1 MNKKYIKENI
11 FIVTYGLILFFI
23 IYNLKFVLKTIDNLV
38 AITLPVIFGIV
49 LAFLLNIPMSF
60 LERKIILLIQ
70 KLKVDKKRAFKI
82 SRAISLLLVLL
93 IFICVI
99 TFTINIVIPE
109 IIKSFYIF
117 IEKAPEQIKN
127 IQELLIKNYDNYLID
142 GVLSKIQEIDGDISK
157 IINNLVQITF
167 SGVLN
172 ITLGITNILINFI
185 LGLIISIYIL
195 LEKETLKYQLKLLI
209 NTVATD
215 KYKSSI
221 IEILKLIYSKFK
233 KYIFGQAI
241 DSAILFI
248 MIFISMTIFKIP
260 YAIFISFI
268 LAICAA
274 VPILGPLI
282 GIIIT
287 TIIMII
293 AGYKNILFFILIVVL
308 MQQIE
313 GNIIYPIVVGNSI
326 GLSSLYIV
334 VVVIV
339 FSSLFGIFGVII
351 GVPLCGV
358 LYEIICKYVYKKD
371 FIEK

>member
-23 IYNLKFVLKTIDNLV
+23 IYNLKFVLKAIDNLV

-60 LERKIILLIQ
+60 LERKIILLVQ

-93 IFICVI
+93 IFICAI

-127 IQELLIKNYDNYLID
+127 IQGLLIKNYDNYLID
-142 GVLSKIQEIDGDISK
+142 SVLSKIQQIDGDISK
-157 IINNLVQITF
+157 TINNLVQITF

>member
-23 IYNLKFVLKTIDNLV
+23 IHNLKFVLKTIDNLV

-70 KLKVDKKRAFKI
+70 KLKVDKKRDFKI

-127 IQELLIKNYDNYLID
+127 IQGLLIKNYDNYLID
-142 GVLSKIQEIDGDISK
+142 SVLSKIQEIDGDISK

>member
-23 IYNLKFVLKTIDNLV
+23 IHNLKFVLKTIDNLV

-93 IFICVI
+93 IFICAI

-127 IQELLIKNYDNYLID
+127 IQGLLIKNYDNYLID
-142 GVLSKIQEIDGDISK
+142 SVLSKIQEIDGDISK
-157 IINNLVQITF
+157 MINNLVQITF

>member
-23 IYNLKFVLKTIDNLV
+23 IHNLKFVLKTIDNLV

-127 IQELLIKNYDNYLID
+127 IQGLLIKNYDNYLID
-142 GVLSKIQEIDGDISK
+142 SVLSKIQEIDGDISK

-172 ITLGITNILINFI
+172 ITLGITN
-185 LGLIISIYIL
+185 
-195 LEKETLKYQLKLLI
+195 KL
-209 NTVATD
+209 V
-215 KYKSSI
+215 KR
-221 IEILKLIYSKFK
+221 
-233 KYIFGQAI
+233 G
-241 DSAILFI
+241 
-248 MIFISMTIFKIP
+248 
-260 YAIFISFI
+260 
-268 LAICAA
+268 
-274 VPILGPLI
+274 
-282 GIIIT
+282 
-287 TIIMII
+287 
-293 AGYKNILFFILIVVL
+293 KN
-308 MQQIE
+308 
-313 GNIIYPIVVGNSI
+313 NANY
-326 GLSSLYIV
+326 
-334 VVVIV
+334 
-339 FSSLFGIFGVII
+339 
-351 GVPLCGV
+351 
-358 LYEIICKYVYKKD
+358 
-371 FIEK
+371 

>member
-23 IYNLKFVLKTIDNLV
+23 IHNLKFVLKTIDNLV

-60 LERKIILLIQ
+60 LERNIILLIQ

-127 IQELLIKNYDNYLID
+127 IQGLLIKNYDNYLID
-142 GVLSKIQEIDGDISK
+142 SVLSKIQEIDGDISK

>member
-23 IYNLKFVLKTIDNLV
+23 IHNLKFVLKTIDNLV

-127 IQELLIKNYDNYLID
+127 IQGLLIKNYDNYLID
-142 GVLSKIQEIDGDISK
+142 SVLSKIQEIDGDISK

-233 KYIFGQAI
+233 NYIFGQAI

>member
-23 IYNLKFVLKTIDNLV
+23 IHNLKFVLKTIDNLV

-60 LERKIILLIQ
+60 LERKIILLVQ

-93 IFICVI
+93 IFICAI

-127 IQELLIKNYDNYLID
+127 IQGLLIKNYDNYLID
-142 GVLSKIQEIDGDISK
+142 SVLSKIQQIDGDISK
-157 IINNLVQITF
+157 TINNLVQITF

-274 VPILGPLI
+274 VPILGPFI

>member
-127 IQELLIKNYDNYLID
+127 IQGLLIKNYDNYLID

-157 IINNLVQITF
+157 IINNIVQITF

>member
-23 IYNLKFVLKTIDNLV
+23 IHNLKFVLKTIDNLV

-127 IQELLIKNYDNYLID
+127 IQGLLIKNYDNYLID
-142 GVLSKIQEIDGDISK
+142 SVLSKIQEIDGDISK

-209 NTVATD
+209 NTFATD

-233 KYIFGQAI
+233 KYIFGQAV

-339 FSSLFGIFGVII
+339 FSSLFGILGVII

>member
-127 IQELLIKNYDNYLID
+127 IQGLLIKNYDNYLID
-142 GVLSKIQEIDGDISK
+142 SVLSKIQEIHGDIFK

>member
-23 IYNLKFVLKTIDNLV
+23 IHNLKFVLKTIDNLV

-99 TFTINIVIPE
+99 TFTINIIIPE

-127 IQELLIKNYDNYLID
+127 IQGLLIKNYDNYLID
-142 GVLSKIQEIDGDISK
+142 SVLSKIQEIDGDISK

>member
-23 IYNLKFVLKTIDNLV
+23 IHNLKFVLKTIDNLV

-70 KLKVDKKRAFKI
+70 KSKADKKRAFKI

-127 IQELLIKNYDNYLID
+127 IQGLLIKNYDNYLID
-142 GVLSKIQEIDGDISK
+142 SVLSKIQEIDGDISK

>member
-23 IYNLKFVLKTIDNLV
+23 IHNLKFVLKTIDNLV

-60 LERKIILLIQ
+60 LERKIILLVQ

-93 IFICVI
+93 IFICAI

-127 IQELLIKNYDNYLID
+127 IQGLLIKNYDNYLID

>member
-23 IYNLKFVLKTIDNLV
+23 IHNLKFVLKTIDNLV

-82 SRAISLLLVLL
+82 SRAISLLLALL

-127 IQELLIKNYDNYLID
+127 IQGLLIKNYDNYLID
-142 GVLSKIQEIDGDISK
+142 SVLSKIQEIDGDISK

-167 SGVLN
+167 SGGLN

>member
-11 FIVTYGLILFFI
+11 FIVTYGLILFFLI
-23 IYNLKFVLKTIDNLV
+23 HNLKFVLKTMDNLV
-38 AITLPVIFGIV
+38 AIILPVIFGIV

-60 LERKIILLIQ
+60 LERKVILLIQ
-70 KLKVDKKRAFKI
+70 KLRVDKKRAFKI
-82 SRAISLLLVLL
+82 SRAISLLLVFL
-93 IFICVI
+93 IFICGI
-99 TFTINIVIPE
+99 AFTINIVIPE

-127 IQELLIKNYDNYLID
+127 IQGFLIKNDDNYLINSI
-142 GVLSKIQEIDGDISK
+142 LSKIQEIDGNIAK
-157 IINNLVQITF
+157 TINNIVQITF

-195 LEKETLKYQLKLLI
+195 LEKETLKYQLKLII

-215 KYKSSI
+215 KYKNSI

-268 LAICAA
+268 LAVCAA
-274 VPILGPLI
+274 VPILGPFI

-287 TIIMII
+287 TLIMII

>member
-23 IYNLKFVLKTIDNLV
+23 IHNLKFVLKTIDNLV

-127 IQELLIKNYDNYLID
+127 IQGLLIKNYDNYLID
-142 GVLSKIQEIDGDISK
+142 SVLSKIKEIDGDISK

>member
-23 IYNLKFVLKTIDNLV
+23 IHNLKFVLKTIDNLV

-127 IQELLIKNYDNYLID
+127 IQGLLIKNYDNYLID
-142 GVLSKIQEIDGDISK
+142 SVLSKIQEIDGDISK

-274 VPILGPLI
+274 GPILGPLI

>member
-23 IYNLKFVLKTIDNLV
+23 IHNLKFVLKTIDNLV
-38 AITLPVIFGIV
+38 TITLPVIFGIV

-60 LERKIILLIQ
+60 LERKIILLVQ

-93 IFICVI
+93 IFICAI

-127 IQELLIKNYDNYLID
+127 IQGLLIKNYDNYLID
-142 GVLSKIQEIDGDISK
+142 SVLSKIQEIDGDISK

-339 FSSLFGIFGVII
+339 FSSIFGIFGVII

>member
-23 IYNLKFVLKTIDNLV
+23 IHNLKFVLKTIDNLV

-127 IQELLIKNYDNYLID
+127 IQGLLIKNYDNYLID
-142 GVLSKIQEIDGDISK
+142 SVLSKIQEIDGDISK

-195 LEKETLKYQLKLLI
+195 LEKETL
-209 NTVATD
+209 
-215 KYKSSI
+215 
-221 IEILKLIYSKFK
+221 
-233 KYIFGQAI
+233 
-241 DSAILFI
+241 
-248 MIFISMTIFKIP
+248 
-260 YAIFISFI
+260 
-268 LAICAA
+268 
-274 VPILGPLI
+274 
-282 GIIIT
+282 
-287 TIIMII
+287 
-293 AGYKNILFFILIVVL
+293 
-308 MQQIE
+308 
-313 GNIIYPIVVGNSI
+313 
-326 GLSSLYIV
+326 
-334 VVVIV
+334 
-339 FSSLFGIFGVII
+339 
-351 GVPLCGV
+351 
-358 LYEIICKYVYKKD
+358 
-371 FIEK
+371 

>member
-38 AITLPVIFGIV
+38 AITLPVIFGII

-60 LERKIILLIQ
+60 LEKKIILLIQ

-127 IQELLIKNYDNYLID
+127 IQGLLIKNYDNYLID

-172 ITLGITNILINFI
+172 ITLGITNIVINFI